1 MLSVMLPFHR
11 VTSTPR
17 ARLSSLSQLLDL
29 VCAFRCV
36 RHDHRATVEHVSDG
50 RIGYAACCEDLLD
63 LVERSL
69 TLPSRDVRALVAGT
83 AALQDR
89 T

>member
-1 MLSVMLPFHR
+1 MLPFHR
-11 VTSTPR
+11 VTSTSR
-17 ARLSSLSQLLDL
+17 ARLTSLSQLLDL

-69 TLPSRDVRALVAGT
+69 TLPPRDVCSLVT
-83 AALQDR
+83 STSALQDG